1 MPPPERSDTQAQS
14 RVASFFWRLA
24 VCYTPSCFMRESVRL
39 QDFRPLRGGLQV
51 STGYSESDVVVIHG
65 SVLVDDRTPIDHWK
79 LFIVSA

>member
-1 MPPPERSDTQAQS
+1 
-14 RVASFFWRLA
+14 
-24 VCYTPSCFMRESVRL
+24 MRESVRL